1 MAATK
6 RTRRAAHGSNGQARP
21 AHTVRPATT
30 GRTASG
36 TTTPTLTPAT
46 PTPAARE
53 TRKASAVAASTARGV
68 AVGRQ
73 SQRPGQRRRSRA
85 ARDRRGV
92 WTLSAVVA
100 GVVVLIAYLIWPRA
114 HPQQLSPAQLAN
126 DPAIGPASAPV
137 TIVEYADFGCPTCK
151 AWHQAGIL
159 KQVLAKYGD
168 KVRFVWRDFPVI
180 TADSPKAAE
189 AGRCAN
195 DQGKFWPFHDLVYTK
210 APAISVSDLKA
221 YAAQAGLDTAAFDDC
236 LDSGREAAT
245 VQASLSDAE
254 ARGFTGTPSFLVNG
268 NVLAGPPSFDEL
280 SRIIDADLPA
290 R

>member
-21 AHTVRPATT
+21 ARAAAKT
-30 GRTASG
+30 GRAAAG
-36 TTTPTLTPAT
+36 TTTPTSTPA
-46 PTPAARE
+46 PRE
-53 TRKASAVAASTARGV
+53 THKIATSTARG
-68 AVGRQ
+68 AAAGRQ
-73 SQRPGQRRRSRA
+73 PTRRPGQRRRARG

-92 WTLSAVVA
+92 WTLAAVAA
-100 GVVVLIAYLIWPRA
+100 GVVVLIAYLVWPRA

-151 AWHQAGIL
+151 AWQQAGIL

-195 DQGKFWPFHDLVYTK
+195 DQGKFWPFHDLVYAK
-210 APAISVSDLKA
+210 APAISVSNLKT
-221 YAAQAGLDTAAFDDC
+221 YAAQVGLDTAAFDDC

-268 NVLAGPPSFDEL
+268 KVLAGPPSFTEL
-280 SRIIDADLPA
+280 SRIVDTDLA
-290 R
+290 AVR

>member
-21 AHTVRPATT
+21 ARAAAKT
-30 GRTASG
+30 GRAAAG
-36 TTTPTLTPAT
+36 TTTPTSIPA
-46 PTPAARE
+46 PRE
-53 TRKASAVAASTARGV
+53 THKVATSTARG
-68 AVGRQ
+68 AAAGRQ
-73 SQRPGQRRRSRA
+73 PTRRPGQRRRARG

-92 WTLSAVVA
+92 WTLAAVAA
-100 GVVVLIAYLIWPRA
+100 GVVVLIAYLVWPRA

-151 AWHQAGIL
+151 AWQQAGIL

-195 DQGKFWPFHDLVYTK
+195 DQGKFWPFHDLVYAK
-210 APAISVSDLKA
+210 APAISVSNLKT
-221 YAAQAGLDTAAFDDC
+221 YAAQVGLDTAAFDDC

-268 NVLAGPPSFDEL
+268 KVLAGPPSFTEL
-280 SRIIDADLPA
+280 SRIVDTDLA
-290 R
+290 AVR

>member
-21 AHTVRPATT
+21 ARAAAKT
-30 GRTASG
+30 GRAAAG
-36 TTTPTLTPAT
+36 TTTPTSTPA
-46 PTPAARE
+46 PRE
-53 TRKASAVAASTARGV
+53 THKIPTSTARG
-68 AVGRQ
+68 AAAGRQ
-73 SQRPGQRRRSRA
+73 PTRRPGQRRRARG

-92 WTLSAVVA
+92 WTLAAVAA
-100 GVVVLIAYLIWPRA
+100 GVVVLIAYLVWPRA

-151 AWHQAGIL
+151 AWQQAGIL

-195 DQGKFWPFHDLVYTK
+195 DQGKFWPFHDLVYAK
-210 APAISVSDLKA
+210 APAISVSNLKT
-221 YAAQAGLDTAAFDDC
+221 YAAQVGLDTAAFDDC

-268 NVLAGPPSFDEL
+268 KVLAGPPSFTEL
-280 SRIIDADLPA
+280 SRIVDTDLA
-290 R
+290 AVR

>member
-6 RTRRAAHGSNGQARP
+6 RARRAAHSSNGQARP
-21 AHTVRPATT
+21 TRPAAATT
-30 GRTASG
+30 GRVAAG
-36 TTTPTLTPAT
+36 TTGATPA
-46 PTPAARE
+46 PAPAPAPRA
-53 TRKASAVAASTARGV
+53 TRKLAAA
-68 AVGRQ
+68 GRQ
-73 SQRPGQRRRSRA
+73 SIRRPGQRRRSRG
-85 ARDRRGV
+85 ARDRRGI
-92 WTLSAVVA
+92 WTLAAVAA
-100 GVVVLIAYLIWPRA
+100 GVVVVIAYLVWPRA

-151 AWHQAGIL
+151 AWQQAGIL

-221 YAAQAGLDTAAFDDC
+221 YAAQVGLDTTAFDDC
-236 LDSGREAAT
+236 LNSGREAAT

-268 NVLAGPPSFDEL
+268 KVLAGPPSFTEL
-280 SRIIDADLPA
+280 SRIVDTDLA
-290 R
+290 AVR